1 MNRTP
6 RRELPRSLV
15 SFPATLDDLITNFWG
30 GRPQNAI
37 EGWKP
42 DLDLKETPDSYI
54 LKVEIPGIDPD
65 DIDIQVSQDSLTV
78 RGERREEEKREGESW
93 HVVER
98 SYGSFLRTV
107 DFPTNVK
114 ADGVEAE
121 TEDGILTLTIPK
133 TTDHQ
138 PKKITVKKRK

>member
-6 RRELPRSLV
+6 RRELARNLV

-30 GRPQNAI
+30 TRPQNAV

-42 DLDLKETPDSYI
+42 DLDLKETPEAYI

-65 DIDIQVSQDSLTV
+65 DIDIQVSQDSLQI
-78 RGERREEEKREGESW
+78 RGERREEEKREGENW

-98 SYGSFLRTV
+98 SYGSFFRTI
-107 DFPTNVK
+107 DFPSNVQSD
-114 ADGVEAE
+114 AVEAE

-133 TTDHQ
+133 STDRQ
-138 PKKITVKKRK
+138 PKKITVKAS